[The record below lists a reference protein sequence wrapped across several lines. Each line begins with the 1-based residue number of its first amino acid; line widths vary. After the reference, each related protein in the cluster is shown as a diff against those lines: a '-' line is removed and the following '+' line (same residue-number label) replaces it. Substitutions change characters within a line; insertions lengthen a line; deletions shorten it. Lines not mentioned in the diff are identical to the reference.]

1 MKIELPYD
9 GTTLELDL
17 EGRSKIRI
25 VGEQYPAALED
36 SENELLG
43 ALKAP
48 VRTQPLQDLLPSGG
62 TVSVLI
68 SDMTRGGAV
77 KPVLS
82 TVLRFLEERG
92 AGPERA
98 EVFIATGAHRGL
110 LRSELRA
117 HLGEEI
123 MSRWRVHQHDADN
136 KDALIEVGNTPAGTR
151 CLINERVA
159 GSNLVIAIG
168 TISFHYFA
176 GFGGGRKLVLPG
188 VAGRDSILSNHKLSL
203 SKESPDKLAGGCLP
217 GNLEGNPVHE
227 DMLAS
232 AKLLVSPVFA
242 VNVIPGRDDGISFIN
257 AGELELSHIEA
268 CDRYREIF
276 TIDLDRK
283 YGAVIVSAGGSP
295 KDVNLLQAHKALR
308 HASTALEE
316 GGLMLAALACAGGV
330 GSDSLD
336 GHFEKGRNGVPVRVQ
351 KGYTL
356 NTQTAVSTYD
366 LTGRFSIYLRSM
378 MEDSDISRFGFC
390 PWHEEFTGPLLECYG
405 DEDILVIPNASSF
418 LFRTAK
424 ESTPIS

>member
-17 EGRSKIRI
+17 EGRSNIRV
-25 VGEQYPAALED
+25 VGEQYPEALKDCEKELLAALEAPVH
-36 SENELLG
+36 SRPLEELLPPDG
-43 ALKAP
+43 AI
-48 VRTQPLQDLLPSGG
+48 
-62 TVSVLI
+62 SVLI

-82 TVLRFLEERG
+82 TMLRFLVQNG
-92 AGPERA
+92 AGPERTD
-98 EVFIATGAHRGL
+98 VFIATGAHRGL
-110 LRSELRA
+110 LRSELKL

-123 MSRWRVHQHDADN
+123 MSRWKVHQHDADS
-136 KDALIEVGNTPAGTR
+136 KDTLIEVGTTPAGTK

-159 GSNLVIAIG
+159 GAGLVIAIG

-176 GFGGGRKLVLPG
+176 GFGGARKLVLPG

-203 SKESPDKLAGGCLP
+203 SKDSPDKLAAGCLP

-227 DMLAS
+227 DMLAA
-232 AKLLVSPVFA
+232 AKLLEAPVFT
-242 VNVIPGRDDGISFIN
+242 VNVVPGRNDGISFIN
-257 AGELELSHIEA
+257 AGDLELSHLEA
-268 CDRYREIF
+268 CRRYRELF
-276 TIDLDRK
+276 TIDLERK

-308 HASTALEE
+308 HGSTALEE

-336 GHFEKGRNGVPVRVQ
+336 MLYEKGRGGVPARVQ

-356 NTQTAVSTYD
+356 NSQTAVSAYE

-390 PWHEEFTGPLLECYG
+390 PWQEEFTGPLLECYG
-405 DEDILVIPNASSF
+405 DDDILVIPNASSF
-418 LFRTAK
+418 LFQAAGD
-424 ESTPIS
+424 

>member
-1 MKIELPYD
+1 MRAVIQRVVKAD
-9 GTTLELDL
+9 VSV
-17 EGRSKIRI
+17 EGKT
-25 VGEQYPAALED
+25 VGEIGRGLLVLLGVGRDDSEKDARYIADKISNLRIFED
-36 SENELLG
+36 SEGKMNLS
-43 ALKAP
+43 
-48 VRTQPLQDLLPSGG
+48 VRDVEGEVLV
-62 TVSVLI
+62 VSQFTL
-68 SDMTRGGAV
+68 
-77 KPVLS
+77 
-82 TVLRFLEERG
+82 F
-92 AGPERA
+92 
-98 EVFIATGAHRGL
+98 
-110 LRSELRA
+110 
-117 HLGEEI
+117 
-123 MSRWRVHQHDADN
+123 ADCR
-136 KDALIEVGNTPAGTR
+136 K
-151 CLINERVA
+151 
-159 GSNLVIAIG
+159 
-168 TISFHYFA
+168 
-176 GFGGGRKLVLPG
+176 GRRP
-188 VAGRDSILSNHKLSL
+188 
-203 SKESPDKLAGGCLP
+203 
-217 GNLEGNPVHE
+217 
-227 DMLAS
+227 
-232 AKLLVSPVFA
+232 
-242 VNVIPGRDDGISFIN
+242 SFIN

-268 CDRYREIF
+268 CERYREIF